1 MRRDNCE
8 FVRTTM
14 TIALDMILKESNVKG
29 AIEYVKHRVSDL
41 LQNKLDLSQMIITK
55 GYTKKAEDYDA
66 RQGHI
71 ELAMKMKKRDPLT
84 APNVGDRVQYVIIE
98 GPKGMAMADRCED
111 PLHVLENGASPHHK
125 PASLLPR
132 T

>member
-41 LQNKLDLSQMIITK
+41 LQNKLDLSQMIMTS
-55 GYTKKAEDYDA
+55 GSQNQ
-66 RQGHI
+66 R
-71 ELAMKMKKRDPLT
+71 
-84 APNVGDRVQYVIIE
+84 
-98 GPKGMAMADRCED
+98 
-111 PLHVLENGASPHHK
+111 
-125 PASLLPR
+125 R
-132 T
+132 THAYNDHQVSANMCMTS

>member
-1 MRRDNCE
+1 
-8 FVRTTM
+8 
-14 TIALDMILKESNVKG
+14 
-29 AIEYVKHRVSDL
+29 
-41 LQNKLDLSQMIITK
+41 
-55 GYTKKAEDYDA
+55 
-66 RQGHI
+66 
-71 ELAMKMKKRDPLT
+71 MKMKKRDPLT